1 MANHWAITIGINQ
14 YRHLQPLMHAQNDA
28 LYTYRFLVE
37 EAGFPRDHCVLLSDL
52 AVSVGQQAVYPDKP
66 ALLEWVRT
74 ITQQVKEG
82 DVLWF
87 FFSGYG
93 AQLEGEDFLMPIDG
107 DPAQIA
113 STGLAMSALMESL
126 AQLPTGKVLALLD
139 INRAQGSLAGQAIGQ
154 PVIELAK
161 KHGVATLL
169 SCLPE
174 QYSHETFGT
183 RHGLFTAALLEA
195 LQQKCTTI
203 GQISDYLARRLPEIC
218 DHHWR
223 PIQNPASVI
232 DDNQRSMTVV
242 SEAGVIADVTAKGAS
257 DAPLLPVERPASEP
271 LSPLSLTKSS
281 AEPFRD
287 EDSDVMAGAGAA
299 AGVALEPPPPAAD
312 IATINGSPSARDIP
326 GPVPLPIPSS
336 GSREVETL
344 PADGRP
350 TSDENGTAL
359 PSRRE
364 SSSGVSGARLRNWGL
379 LALALLVVGVVLK
392 QPFVTAAWQG
402 LTERLSPLTAD
413 RTVSPD
419 GDDNI
424 IEDAAAGSTAT
435 ELPAGSVNSAGE
447 VEPAT
452 AQTPNSGETVT
463 SNSPPTE
470 AEQAEALIA
479 RAQAALAQRQ
489 YSEALIALQRVPQS
503 QRNDAFSSVLTQA
516 RAGAAAAQQANAS
529 VLTEARTAIQPIQAF
544 QFTEAIAKARL
555 IKPGEP
561 YYETAQ
567 EDIRAWSQIIL
578 DVAEGRATSGDLEG
592 AIAAATIMPYDNAQ
606 LYEKAQERIGF
617 WQQRQRSRE
626 IIAQAQ
632 AIPVSGQASSYQ
644 EGIVKLQEVPIEH
657 PEYETAQRLADDWS
671 ERIFSIAQA
680 RAAQGRQEAAVQAA
694 ILVPAGTAAYEPA
707 QQAIRR
713 WQAETVE

>member
-1 MANHWAITIGINQ
+1 
-14 YRHLQPLMHAQNDA
+14 
-28 LYTYRFLVE
+28 
-37 EAGFPRDHCVLLSDL
+37 
-52 AVSVGQQAVYPDKP
+52 
-66 ALLEWVRT
+66 
-74 ITQQVKEG
+74 
-82 DVLWF
+82 
-87 FFSGYG
+87 
-93 AQLEGEDFLMPIDG
+93 
-107 DPAQIA
+107 
-113 STGLAMSALMESL
+113 
-126 AQLPTGKVLALLD
+126 
-139 INRAQGSLAGQAIGQ
+139 
-154 PVIELAK
+154 
-161 KHGVATLL
+161 
-169 SCLPE
+169 
-174 QYSHETFGT
+174 
-183 RHGLFTAALLEA
+183 
-195 LQQKCTTI
+195 
-203 GQISDYLARRLPEIC
+203 
-218 DHHWR
+218 
-223 PIQNPASVI
+223 
-232 DDNQRSMTVV
+232 
-242 SEAGVIADVTAKGAS
+242 
-257 DAPLLPVERPASEP
+257 
-271 LSPLSLTKSS
+271 
-281 AEPFRD
+281 
-287 EDSDVMAGAGAA
+287 MAGAGAA